1 MLNGELVWCFGCFQ
15 SRMTW
20 NGGGLP
26 NFMNFMKSQLKIGWN
41 KDFLLYT
48 YLKYDNN
55 CGECQ
60 QAQHTHNQS
69 YVILQWFQLFK
80 VLNYYSEPSS
90 VVILFLSFYF
100 PQFLSWSMS
109 VLHFPP
115 HPRKYAK
122 LYILGELFQFFQLA
136 SSMTTFIPWPFMSD
150 IANVIVIDIWKL
162 LGSIN
167 ILHISL
173 WKCNLLMLYCL
184 IGGFIQTHYSSKS

>member
-1 MLNGELVWCFGCFQ
+1 MISTLNMTTTVVSASKQ
-15 SRMTW
+15 S
-20 NGGGLP
+20 
-26 NFMNFMKSQLKIGWN
+26 I
-41 KDFLLYT
+41 
-48 YLKYDNN
+48 
-55 CGECQ
+55 
-60 QAQHTHNQS
+60 HTTRAMSSCNS
-69 YVILQWFQLFK
+69 SSSSMFN

-115 HPRKYAK
+115 HPKKYA
-122 LYILGELFQFFQLA
+122 ILFILEKLFQYFQLT

-162 LGSIN
+162 LGSN
-167 ILHISL
+167 VYLLHISL

>member
-1 MLNGELVWCFGCFQ
+1 MISTLNMTTTVVSASKQ
-15 SRMTW
+15 S
-20 NGGGLP
+20 
-26 NFMNFMKSQLKIGWN
+26 I
-41 KDFLLYT
+41 
-48 YLKYDNN
+48 
-55 CGECQ
+55 
-60 QAQHTHNQS
+60 HTTRAMSSCNS
-69 YVILQWFQLFK
+69 SSSSMFN

-109 VLHFPP
+109 VPHFLL

-122 LYILGELFQFFQLA
+122 LYILGELFQFFQLT